1 MGNTL
6 FPSHHHTLCTTPRT
20 LYNPRFDT
28 MGVEKIIHE
37 QGQGD
42 AVQKGQTVTIAY
54 TGWEK
59 GNKFDSSVDRNQDFV
74 VPVGVGRL
82 IKGWDEGIVGMKAGE
97 KATLHITHDYA
108 YGPRG
113 IPGVIGEKADLIFD
127 VSLKSFK

>member
-1 MGNTL
+1 
-6 FPSHHHTLCTTPRT
+6 
-20 LYNPRFDT
+20 

-54 TGWEK
+54 TGWEKVENSNWEK